1 MNFRIKYIRG
11 IISIWHQ
18 QREDISGGAFR
29 IGTLAPFKQADENS
43 SMHIVSDY
51 IPAVLVQ
58 IIQYNEK

>member
-1 MNFRIKYIRG
+1 MNCGIKYIRG

-29 IGTLAPFKQADENS
+29 FDTLALFKQADENS
-43 SMHIVSDY
+43 SMHSVY